1 MTTQRQVAANRLNSQ
16 KSTGPQS
23 VVGKSRAA
31 QNARRHGLS
40 VPFWIDPKLAAE
52 IEGLALEIAGDD
64 APATIQVLARA
75 IAKAQIDLN
84 RVRQARHRLLEKA
97 LVRPTGKN
105 VSELAGSLN
114 GLDRYESRA
123 FSHRKNAID
132 AFDAARVV
140 LRNSEGTV

>member
-1 MTTQRQVAANRLNSQ
+1 MTTQRQVAANRANSQ

-23 VVGKSRAA
+23 AAGKSRAA

-40 VPFWIDPKLAAE
+40 VPVWIDPKLAAE
-52 IEGLALEIAGDD
+52 IEELALEIAGDD

-75 IAKAQIDLN
+75 VAKAQIDLN
-84 RVRQARHRLLEKA
+84 RVRQARHRLLDKA
-97 LVRPTGKN
+97 LVRPT
-105 VSELAGSLN
+105 GSLN

-123 FSHRKNAID
+123 LSRRKKAID

-140 LRNSEGTV
+140 LGNSEGTV